1 MNCQALVCLCVWY
14 CYVLFIVQRQTMCKQ
29 ILEGVLRDSGPSFQK
44 CLRGNPQFG
53 IVLAGLFRHG
63 LVKYNCYIINMCFIA
78 HYSSHYCYCYLKLKM
93 ATPV

>member
-1 MNCQALVCLCVWY
+1 
-14 CYVLFIVQRQTMCKQ
+14 MCKQ

-78 HYSSHYCYCYLKLKM
+78 HYSSHYCYCYLTLKM